1 MIMNGNIMTPRHTTM
16 VLLIVLGLT
25 LTLTAAAWAGP
36 CGGGWMGGP
45 TLTRGG
51 GWMGGPTLTHEQAA
65 QIFDLREKFRADTAG
80 LRKQMAVKR
89 AELMTL
95 WRAEKPDEKAILAK
109 KKELNALR
117 DQLQGK
123 AVAMGL
129 QMRQIAPQGRG
140 GPMGMKGTGR
150 PHLGMGHHGCPW

>member
-1 MIMNGNIMTPRHTTM
+1 MNGNIMTPRHTTM

-45 TLTRGG
+45 TLT
-51 GWMGGPTLTHEQAA
+51 PEQAA